1 VSILKQSEVP
11 REKFKEDHV
20 IFYNTT
26 QKTTHWATQKTAQ
39 KSAKEQMLELLAS
52 NGKMTRG
59 ELAKEV
65 GVSADTVKQ
74 HLANLQKEKRLQR
87 IGGRAYGIWQVRQD
101 E

>member
-1 VSILKQSEVP
+1 MSILKQAEVS
-11 REKFKEDHV
+11 REKLKEDHV

-26 QKTTHWATQKTAQ
+26 Q

-52 NGKMTRG
+52 NGQMMRD
-59 ELAKEV
+59 ELAKEA

-74 HLANLQKEKRLQR
+74 HLANLQKAKRLQR
-87 IGGRAYGIWQVRQD
+87 IGGRTYGIWQVRQD

>member
-1 VSILKQSEVP
+1 MSILKQAEVS
-11 REKFKEDHV
+11 REKLKEDHV

-26 QKTTHWATQKTAQ
+26 QKTTHWATQK
-39 KSAKEQMLELLAS
+39 SAKEQMLELLAS
-52 NGKMTRG
+52 NGKMTRD

-74 HLANLQKEKRLQR
+74 HLANLQKAKRLQR